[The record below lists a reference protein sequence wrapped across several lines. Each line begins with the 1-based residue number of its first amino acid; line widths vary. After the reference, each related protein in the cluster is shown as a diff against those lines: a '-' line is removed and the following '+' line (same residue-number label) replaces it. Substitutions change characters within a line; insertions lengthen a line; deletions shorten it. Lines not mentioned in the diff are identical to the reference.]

1 MVKYIVDNAFKKG
14 SRVHEHLHSC
24 YEIILISN
32 SSAKVNFQS
41 LPIADKRDEEFVFD
55 LAFNNSTESVLLSK
69 DQFIIMPPHILH
81 DEIHLDDQEIIAIGF
96 ESDSKGNSLNKF
108 TLKKHDGN
116 QNGIAQTIRDIAKE
130 FKEKKY
136 QYEEMINAMLS
147 YLLVRLYRSEI
158 TENKN
163 KSINFVVSYLN
174 QNVSSPLKIENLA
187 DMSGYSL
194 SRFRTLFTLETGL
207 SPKQYILNAKLKH
220 AIYLLKNS
228 RVSLVEISD
237 GCGFST
243 YYQFSAFLK
252 KKTKKSPSD
261 IRKESKKFD
270 NSKQEAINL
279 N

>member
-130 FKEKKY
+130 FKEKRY

-147 YLLVRLYRSEI
+147 SLLVRLYRSEI

-163 KSINFVVSYLN
+163 RSINFVVSYLN
-174 QNVSSPLKIENLA
+174 QNVSSPLKIEDLA
-187 DMSGYSL
+187 NMSGYSL

-220 AIYLLKNS
+220 AIYLLENS
-228 RVSLVEISD
+228 RMSLAEISD

-252 KKTKKSPSD
+252 KETKKSPSD
-261 IRKESKKFD
+261 IRKESRK
-270 NSKQEAINL
+270 
-279 N
+279 